1 MTDIYDVTKI
11 SVSYKCWIFH
21 FYIYTVYILIE
32 KTLWFPQKYYA
43 AQKLDNDNNKKCS
56 AQNEPVRMIS
66 EESCDTED

>member
-1 MTDIYDVTKI
+1 MLNF
-11 SVSYKCWIFH
+11 SFL
-21 FYIYTVYILIE
+21 YIYILIE